1 MTARNHTAT
10 APAISKLRHAGFF
23 CLRTPLLP
31 FDELTAW
38 SAGLDAAT
46 DLAGLRVRL
55 RAIVE
60 RPDVREAI
68 FIASPSL
75 AGEIDVWLREP
86 TSERGEKVERGL
98 VRYFSRMCGRATPFG
113 QFAGCSVGTVGSST
127 ALVIDPV
134 RAYRSHT
141 RLDMN
146 YVCALADDL
155 LRLPAVN
162 ETAVYRPNS
171 SLYRVSD
178 QYRYMEWRADAKG
191 QRTYGLIA
199 VPVTDYLERVLAHCA
214 TGARRDEIIELLASA
229 DPELTHD
236 EVAVYVAELIASQ
249 VLVADFP
256 PRVTGREPLA
266 ELIARTDGLPGLE
279 DVTAALRDALDT
291 LAEIDASELGDRSA
305 QYARIVA
312 RLGTLPTP
320 IDAARVFH
328 VDMVK
333 PAPAAT
339 LGIEVIAEI
348 ERAVALLHRLVP
360 TGADNPLSD
369 LVDRFVRRYESREVP
384 LAEALD
390 EEWGITPQNIDP
402 SPLLAELPFTPRG
415 GSGGESMH
423 DLHGMLLREI
433 HGAVARDAR
442 VLELDERKLA
452 SSFTD
457 DPAPMPSALFA
468 MVTVIARSAE
478 AVARGEF
485 HVLVEGAKGPSGV
498 SLLGRFCHADPEME
512 RRVTEFTRAE
522 AEADPDAIYA
532 EIVHQPQSRVGNIIA
547 RPVLTEYEI
556 VYLGQSGLPIDKQLP
571 VSDLLVSVVG
581 GRFVLRSKRLG
592 REVIPR
598 LTTAHTLFGGLM
610 TYRFLGQLA
619 SAQALALRMGPLERL
634 PFIPRVVVGRAVLYL
649 ATWRLFRDEIAKIDR
664 PTQSE
669 RFAAVQALRAA
680 RKMPRFV
687 AVKDLDNE
695 LPIDLDNALSV
706 NSFVHLVKQRPFAR
720 LQEVYPGADELCA
733 EGPEGRFVHEL
744 VVPFLYGAGD
754 RAREPLRDQPAITAQ
769 RQFAPGSEWLYAKL
783 YTGISA
789 GDRVLC
795 DVVAPVVEQAAASG
809 ACDRWFFLRYAD
821 PDFHIRVRF
830 HGEPGAV
837 SQLIPALHERCAPL
851 VAEGFIHRVQLDT
864 YDREIERYGG
874 DAGIELAEQL
884 FRADSEAAL
893 AVVSALD
900 AASELDE
907 RWRFALLGIDLLLG
921 DLRLDLA
928 QRRQVIHDQ
937 RVGFGAEYAV
947 TTGFERSLGAKFR
960 NERLQLEA
968 MLGGACDGNLAFVRD
983 AFRRRSEQS
992 RAVVD
997 ELIERE
1003 RTGRLTVPVAELA
1016 KSFIHMHAN
1025 RCLRSAARPQE
1036 LVIYDFLERCYTS
1049 QVARTK
1055 PPRCAKAAAAQAA
1068 AAQL

>member
-1 MTARNHTAT
+1 MTTRNDTAT
-10 APAISKLRHAGFF
+10 APAPSRLRHTGFF

-31 FDELTAW
+31 FDELVAW
-38 SAGLDAAT
+38 SSGLDAAT
-46 DLAGLRVRL
+46 DLDELRARL
-55 RAIVE
+55 RAIAL
-60 RPDVREAI
+60 RPEVREAI

-86 TSERGEKVERGL
+86 TTERGEKIERGL

-113 QFAGCSVGTVGSST
+113 QFAGCSVGAIGAST
-127 ALVIDPV
+127 SLVLDAA

-155 LRLPAVN
+155 LRMPEVSQRV
-162 ETAVYRPNS
+162 TYRPNS

-178 QYRYMEWRADAKG
+178 QYRYMEGRAGASG

-199 VPVTDYLERVLAHCA
+199 VPVTDYLERVLAYCA
-214 TGARRDEIIELLASA
+214 TGARHDEIDALLASS
-229 DPELTHD
+229 DPELTRD
-236 EVAVYVAELIASQ
+236 EVSAYIDELIASQ

-256 PRVTGREPLA
+256 PRVTGPEPLA
-266 ELIARTDGLPGLE
+266 ELIARTEEIPGLAE
-279 DVTAALRDALDT
+279 VSEALRDVRDA

-312 RLGTLPTP
+312 RLATLPTP
-320 IDAARVFH
+320 VDAARVFQ

-339 LGIEVIAEI
+339 LGPDVIAEI
-348 ERAVALLHRLVP
+348 ERAVALLHQLGP
-360 TGADNPLSD
+360 TRADSPLAD
-369 LVDRFVRRYESREVP
+369 LVSRFATRYEDREVP
-384 LAEALD
+384 LAEVLD
-390 EEWGITPQNIDP
+390 EEWGVAPQNIDP
-402 SPLLAELPFTPRG
+402 SPLLAELPFSSRG
-415 GSGGESMH
+415 GGGGESMQG
-423 DLHGMLLREI
+423 LHGALLREI
-433 HGAVARDAR
+433 QDAVARDAR
-442 VLELDERKLA
+442 VLELDENTLAAMFSDEPAPVPAALSVMATVVA
-452 SSFTD
+452 SSAD
-457 DPAPMPSALFA
+457 
-468 MVTVIARSAE
+468 

-485 HVLVEGAKGPSGV
+485 RVVVEGAKGPSGV

-512 RRVTEFTRAE
+512 RRVTEFARAE
-522 AEADPDAIYA
+522 AQANPDAIYA
-532 EIVHQPQSRVGNIIA
+532 EIVHQPQSRIGNIIA

-556 VYLGQSGLPIDKQLP
+556 VYLGQSGLPIEQQIP

-598 LTTAHTLFGGLM
+598 LTTAHTLLGGLM

-634 PFIPRVVVGRAVLYL
+634 PFIPRVVAGRAVLYL
-649 ATWRLFRDEIAKIDR
+649 ATWRLFRDEIAELDQ
-664 PTQSE
+664 PTRAG

-706 NSFVHLVKQRPFAR
+706 DSFVHLIKQRPYAR
-720 LQEVYPGADELCA
+720 LQEVYPGAGELCA

-754 RAREPLRDQPAITAQ
+754 RPRTRLRNRPPIAAQ

-783 YTGISA
+783 YTGITA

-795 DVVAPVVEQAAASG
+795 DVVAPVVERAAASG

-821 PDFHIRVRF
+821 PEFHIRVRF

-851 VAEGFIHRVQLDT
+851 VAAGLLHRVQLDT

-874 DAGIELAEQL
+874 DAGIDLAERL
-884 FRADSEAAL
+884 FHTDSEAAL
-893 AVVSALD
+893 AVISALD

-907 RWRFALLGIDLLLG
+907 RWRYALLGIDQILADLG
-921 DLRLDLA
+921 LDLA
-928 QRRQVIHDQ
+928 QRLQVICDQ
-937 RVGFGAEYAV
+937 RAGFGAEYAV
-947 TTGFERSLGAKFR
+947 TTLFERSLGAKFR
-960 NERLQLEA
+960 NERLQLET
-968 MLGGACDGNLAFVRD
+968 MLGGASEGNLDFVRG

-992 RAVVD
+992 RAIID
-997 ELIERE
+997 ELIARE
-1003 RTGRLTVPVAELA
+1003 RAGQLTVPVAELA

-1025 RCLRSAARPQE
+1025 RCLRSAARPHE

-1049 QVARTK
+1049 QVARAR
-1055 PPRCAKAAAAQAA
+1055 PPRRGKAEAAHAAAAP
-1068 AAQL
+1068 L